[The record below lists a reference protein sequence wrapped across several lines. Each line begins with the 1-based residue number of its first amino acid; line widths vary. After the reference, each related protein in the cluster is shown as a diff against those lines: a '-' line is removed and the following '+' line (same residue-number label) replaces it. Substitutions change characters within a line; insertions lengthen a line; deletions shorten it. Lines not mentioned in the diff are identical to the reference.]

1 MKENLRLKKIAEMV
15 QKGMIVA
22 DIGTDHAFL
31 PVMLVRDGISSK
43 VYACDIAQG
52 PLKAAKETIEN
63 AGLSGNI
70 STVLCDGLNDV
81 PDDANCIVIAGMG
94 FVTASGILERGM
106 ARLDH
111 MKQIIVEVNRD
122 TVSMR
127 KWISEH
133 GFTIVDEVYVNDRN
147 HDYVTISFNTSHHEP
162 YTEEECILGPVL
174 LSRKEKDYME
184 YLNRRISKIEHI
196 LSVSGNENELLKKEL
211 SILCN
216 CH

>member
-43 VYACDIAQG
+43 VYACDIAKG

-63 AGLSGNI
+63 AGLTDNI
-70 STVLCDGLNDV
+70 STILCDGLNDV
-81 PDDANCIVIAGMG
+81 PEDVNCIVIAGMG
-94 FVTASGILERGM
+94 FVTASGILERGIK
-106 ARLDH
+106 RLDN

-127 KWISEH
+127 RWISEH
-133 GFTIVDEVYVNDRN
+133 GFTITDEVYVNDRN
-147 HDYVTISFNTSHHEP
+147 HDYISISFNTSMHRP
-162 YTEEECILGPVL
+162 YSEEECILGPVL
-174 LSRKEKDYME
+174 FSRKEKNYME
-184 YLNRRISKIEHI
+184 YLNRRICKIEHI

-216 CH
+216 NH

>member
-31 PVMLVRDGISSK
+31 PVMLVRDGISNK
-43 VYACDIAQG
+43 VYACDIAEG
-52 PLKAAKETIEN
+52 PLQAAKETIEK
-63 AGLSGNI
+63 ARLSDHI
-70 STVLCDGLNDV
+70 STILCDGLNDV
-81 PDDANCIVIAGMG
+81 PEDVNCIVIAGMG

-106 ARLDH
+106 DRLDS

-127 KWISEH
+127 KWISAH
-133 GFTIVDEVYVNDRN
+133 GFTIMDEVYVNERN
-147 HDYVTISFNTSHHEP
+147 HDYVSISFNTSQHKP
-162 YTEEECILGPVL
+162 YSDEECILGPVL
-174 LSRKEKDYME
+174 FSKNEKDYME
-184 YLNRRISKIEHI
+184 YLKRRICKIEHI
-196 LSVSGNENELLKKEL
+196 LSVSGNGNELLEKEL
-211 SILCN
+211 SILRN